1 MMSRAAKAAF
11 YAAAGPLMKA
21 NGWMYRAC
29 RCPSR
34 GIAYVHL
41 GPGQRNYIPGWINVD
56 ANMFTGKCDV
66 WADLRNPLPFRTD
79 SIDAFY
85 SHHVIEHLPDV
96 RQHLSEV
103 FRCLKPGG
111 TYRVAGPNGDSAIA
125 KFVANDAA
133 WFGDYPDKRRSIG
146 GKFENF
152 IFVRQEHLTVL
163 THSYLRELMEDVGY
177 QDIHLRKPV
186 VETGRPDLFAACV
199 EKESE
204 SDFEWPHTLVI
215 EATKPGNTT
224 RQ

>member
-11 YAAAGPLMKA
+11 YVAAGPLMTV
-21 NGWMYRAC
+21 NGWLYRGL
-29 RCPSR
+29 RCPSH
-34 GIAYVHL
+34 GVAYVHL

-66 WADLRNPLPFRTD
+66 WADLRNPLPFRTG

-85 SHHVIEHLPDV
+85 SHHVIEHLPDI
-96 RQHLSEV
+96 RMHLSEV

-163 THSYLRELMEDVGY
+163 THSYLREVMEDVGY

-186 VETGRPDLFAACV
+186 IDTGRPDVFAPCL

-215 EATKPGNTT
+215 EGTKPGTT
-224 RQ
+224 ISR